1 MFVFDWDLL
10 SHPLILLDV
19 LNIFNGK
26 RVGKLNIQYSIFVT
40 INVLVPKY
48 ISKSLRI
55 MVVIEVEMVRG
66 KVRELAALWR
76 ITNFSVGKRK

>member
-1 MFVFDWDLL
+1 
-10 SHPLILLDV
+10 V

-26 RVGKLNIQYSIFVT
+26 RAGKLNIQYSIFVT

-55 MVVIEVEMVRG
+55 MVVIEVGMVRG